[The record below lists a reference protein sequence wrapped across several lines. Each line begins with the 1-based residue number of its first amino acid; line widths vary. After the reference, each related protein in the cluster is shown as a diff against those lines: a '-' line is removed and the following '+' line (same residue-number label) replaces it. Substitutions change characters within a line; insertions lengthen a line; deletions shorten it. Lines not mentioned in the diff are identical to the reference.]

1 MTLEEL
7 EQIRVKYKNNIL
19 LSIGIAVFLV
29 LTTLLFFFINK
40 LYDIVPV
47 AFIFALISGAII
59 GGIITSSTA
68 IVYTKVYK
76 DYFVKKEFFEA
87 QETKREDVKM
97 EF

>member
-7 EQIRVKYKNNIL
+7 EKIRVKYKNKIL

-59 GGIITSSTA
+59 GGIITSSSA
-68 IVYTKVYK
+68 IVYTKAYK
-76 DYFVKKEFFEA
+76 DHFVKKEFFEA
-87 QETKREDVKM
+87 EKTKKEDVKM

>member
-1 MTLEEL
+1 M
-7 EQIRVKYKNNIL
+7 
-19 LSIGIAVFLV
+19 
-29 LTTLLFFFINK
+29 
-40 LYDIVPV
+40 PV

-59 GGIITSSTA
+59 GGIITSSSA

-87 QETKREDVKM
+87 EETKREDVKM

>member
-7 EQIRVKYKNNIL
+7 EQIRVKYKNKIL
-19 LSIGIAVFLV
+19 LSVGIAVFLV
-29 LTTLLFFFINK
+29 LTTLFFFINK

-59 GGIITSSTA
+59 GGIITSSSA
-68 IVYTKVYK
+68 IVYTKAYK

-87 QETKREDVKM
+87 EETKREDVKM